1 MHLDIYALFEVNW
14 NSSAESDLN
23 SALQIYKFESG
34 IYFLIFQLNKIFT
47 CWSFFLKLG

>member
-23 SALQIYKFESG
+23 SALQISLSKVEF
-34 IYFLIFQLNKIFT
+34 IF
-47 CWSFFLKLG
+47 